1 VDVRARAVGLRTYV
15 RMMGRDEGGDEKRM
29 SGTKEVI
36 ASERCADTLRLEFEV
51 CTTVDIMF

>member
-1 VDVRARAVGLRTYV
+1 
-15 RMMGRDEGGDEKRM
+15 MMGRDEGGDEKRM